1 VKAKAEFEE
10 KFADDVEAEAE
21 YKRGVA
27 DESAKQTHAP
37 DARH

>member
-1 VKAKAEFEE
+1 MNAKEQ
-10 KFADDVEAEAE
+10 FAGDAEAEAE

-27 DESAKQTHAP
+27 EESAKQTRTP